1 MSKNRFGTP
10 ILQDKEEVSTSRNRF
25 GKMPSVIPNETTNTV
40 QEKEPELTFAQ
51 RFAKQNNLPETTIGK
66 PDPQFKTPQQPSM
79 TAGEKVT
86 TAYENKFA
94 REDMGRLQARIDPET
109 GKLPIKTAGD
119 VMKNTPGESYL
130 PFATSIPTI
139 KDSIALYKAV
149 KNLEAGTNTEVDDY
163 LLAKAKAEG
172 ERDSTFGA
180 KVVNVLTGVPSF
192 AGELLATGGI
202 FTAGKKVAEK
212 AVTKGLETA
221 AEKTARRKA
230 IESVITRSVGNV
242 AGATAQTV
250 PAGFLRIT
258 AGTIQNMTP
267 EYQYQQDE
275 AGKFSAFISEEGDN
289 LPLALARSFSDQWV
303 ETVSEKSGGI
313 FNEVLGPIK
322 NKMIKL
328 GVFKSFLKNNPN
340 LTSSQF
346 MELVKAS
353 GWNGVIA
360 EMGEERIGELMRG
373 ALTQVGLSEEGFK
386 MPTKEQ
392 LLVELVAFS
401 APGAGIGLANKALQS
416 GQDGSFKKIT
426 DNEQTPEN
434 NYKGN
439 QIANE
444 AKKMGSDQGGISD
457 YTIDKISSENYRNET
472 ISIEELKRLD
482 PYLTEYLENSKEI
495 RDFEGEPNQ
504 MNPIVDSKG
513 EVIDG
518 YNRIA
523 QAIANNQTEID
534 ILRGI
539 NKETNIVLN
548 QEESSAKGPGY
559 RKLNDFLDKMVSNR
573 TLFAEDAVILKTL
586 FEDTNDDYLDK
597 LNFKEILDLPA
608 LGRFGIQSRRSN
620 DKEVLGRIFDETNK
634 FQMRKGLANTF
645 SRESA
650 AKTFIHEYGHSGWY
664 MILSQEERTLVK
676 DVYRKL
682 GKKGR
687 TSLFEK
693 GVGSNPNYHG
703 RSERKD
709 VGREFWAESFAEYIM
724 ENKVPA
730 KEMKPLL
737 ERVSRK
743 LYDGLKRLVFRGNV
757 NAINKLKPIF
767 EKILAGDKTTPLSA
781 FANKEPPSF
790 NAEVRKMIGEIDTGN
805 EPITKEVPPETL
817 LPPKTKTPATK
828 SLFTPPPVEEPLT
841 DIVEPPEAPEKVI
854 EGQKR
859 TPPGKKVGIF
869 DIVRTPSEVM
879 KKLGVY
885 KAYRKLISSY
895 EAYLLE
901 LPKNMDKIGA
911 WADRIKEKD
920 GNQRIFQWLDGN
932 KEVQLNPEETKVA
945 NEVRAWLRVWAD
957 RLGMDEDARISDYIT
972 HIFPMD
978 ERSELPE
985 NIAAMIDGKQAKS
998 IFNPFQLRRQGAEG
1012 YLEDTWSALEAYA
1025 KRATRKANIDPA
1037 LQEFNEETAHLTEKS
1052 QLRYIE
1058 KKISNLNMRPT
1069 MVEEWIDNSLK
1080 AMFGSNISPRAT
1092 LRWTTTIRKMI
1103 SGAKIG
1109 GSAVTF
1115 AKNLTQ
1121 GVNTLS
1127 ELGGKY
1133 TLKGYK
1139 SLSLKGD
1146 KELTDNGVLRDSFYQ
1161 DKKYSALKNWAHK
1174 FDKKLFI
1181 NMEAS
1186 EYINRGAAYYGGK
1199 LKFLD
1204 GKITPKE
1211 YKLAFGEKQPE
1222 GYKPTEED
1230 AIQYGKYI
1238 AEKTQFLFGP
1248 LETPQIMSGPIAKTA
1263 FQFQTFALKQTELN
1277 IQRLSDKEYAKFAKY
1292 MLGSSLLFGYIG
1304 SAFGMGAGESWKTF
1318 RWGYPPIWTFLYD
1331 DLYKQGLWGEGKYG
1345 NKLDLGERASLV
1357 GKSLFTNVVPG
1368 GAQMKRSYEGF
1379 NAVNDGASRNK
1390 AGKLEYRIDETV
1402 MNYVRAILF
1411 GKYNLD
1417 EAKEYYENRDKETT
1431 SKSSTR
1437 KRF

>member
-66 PDPQFKTPQQPSM
+66 PDPQFKTQQQPSM

-313 FNEVLGPIK
+313 FNEVLSPIK

-416 GQDGSFKKIT
+416 GQDGSFKAPDIT
-426 DNEQTPEN
+426 NNEQGIVPEDS
-434 NYKGN
+434 
-439 QIANE
+439 ANLQQE
-444 AKKMGSDQGGISD
+444 AKGVTGRSVGEAIKANDRSVRIDDSINSKVQGVIDGIEADSFTKENMQEFKD
-457 YTIDKISSENYRNET
+457 TMNSFKYIDETTNQTI
-472 ISIEELKRLD
+472 KRLENIKSQIEAD
-482 PYLTEYLENSKEI
+482 NFTRENIDDLITFIRKTEK
-495 RDFEGEPNQ
+495 G
-504 MNPIVDSKG
+504 VAG
-513 EVIDG
+513 EVITSTA
-518 YNRIA
+518 NE
-523 QAIANNQTEID
+523 QAPF
-534 ILRGI
+534 
-539 NKETNIVLN
+539 VP
-548 QEESSAKGPGY
+548 GPGY
-559 RKLNDFLDKMVSNR
+559 NKFAKSLESMTTNG
-573 TLFAEDAVILKTL
+573 TLLQEDLTILKIL
-586 FEDTNDDYLDK
+586 FEDTNDDYLGS
-597 LNFKEILDLPA
+597 LNIEDYGRLTSTF
-608 LGRFGIQSRRSN
+608 GRFTTPQRYGQYGKPVV
-620 DKEVLGRIFDETNK
+620 DEGRFNEHRL
-634 FQMRKGLANTF
+634 QMQKGLADKGIDATRVF
-645 SRESA
+645 A
-650 AKTFIHEYGHSGWY
+650 HEYGHAGYY
-664 MILSQEERTLVK
+664 MVLNDQERAIVNGT
-676 DVYRKL
+676 YRRL
-682 GKKGR
+682 GKQR
-687 TSLFEK
+687 VSQLFEGGLGGNVRHHSK
-693 GVGSNPNYHG
+693 NA
-703 RSERKD
+703 K
-709 VGREFWAESFAEYIM
+709 EFFAESFAEYVM
-724 ENKVPA
+724 SKKVPA
-730 KEMKPLL
+730 KEMEPL
-737 ERVSRK
+737 
-743 LYDGLKRLVFRGNV
+743 LKRLLDKFYVSIKKLV
-757 NAINKLKPIF
+757 NRRDMSAMERMRPTF
-767 EKILAGDKTTPLSA
+767 EKILTGDKTTPLTEIAEKDTSN
-781 FANKEPPSF
+781 FNEELKQMFNRMDSKQPS
-790 NAEVRKMIGEIDTGN
+790 
-805 EPITKEVPPETL
+805 KEVPVE
-817 LPPKTKTPATK
+817 
-828 SLFTPPPVEEPLT
+828 SLFPKQEEPFGNSPT
-841 DIVEPPEAPEKVI
+841 DIAEPPEAPEKVTEI
-854 EGQKR
+854 QKR
-859 TPPGKKVGIF
+859 TPAGKKIGIF
-869 DIVRTPSEVM
+869 DILRSPSEVM

-1186 EYINRGAAYYGGK
+1186 EYINRGAAYWGGK